1 MIEIP
6 ENPKKRDFDA
16 EADTAVKEVLKDM
29 ERSPEHRC
37 GCLSLN
43 HGQSHF
49 HVMNDVAAK
58 VAGLFK
64 ARGYHAHYCHSI
76 HGVAHTLEITTY
88 PTNNDI

>member
-1 MIEIP
+1 MVEIP
-6 ENPKKRDFDA
+6 ENPRKRNFDA
-16 EADTAVKEVLKDM
+16 EVDAAVEEVLKDM

-49 HVMNDVAAK
+49 HVRNDVAAK
-58 VAGLFK
+58 VAELFK

-76 HGVAHTLEITTY
+76 HGVAYTLEITTY